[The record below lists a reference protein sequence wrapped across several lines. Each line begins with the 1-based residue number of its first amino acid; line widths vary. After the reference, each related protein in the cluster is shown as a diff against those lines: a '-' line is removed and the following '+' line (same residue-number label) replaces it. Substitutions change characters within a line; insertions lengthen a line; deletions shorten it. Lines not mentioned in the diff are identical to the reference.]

1 MFYLDGLLFQQACNL
16 RSVVRFS
23 CEVTC
28 PANTTCTHN
37 AKAFCNELQKNPTLS
52 LSDIFPRTR
61 KDEVTISDLRPI
73 TSGGTSSSLPQF
85 GAGEVMPHP
94 DLAGEGGKRSTR
106 TPVKQTP
113 NARPRARARTEE
125 WSNLQSGRLHGDSG
139 GRSAVTSGH
148 PSETSSAFIRCTGR
162 VPSVA
167 SDSGERAIVRRHL
180 PLLQRR
186 HRLSRLESMGN
197 YGPLLAEHSVI
208 CACRRTGRGN
218 LTATC

>member
-1 MFYLDGLLFQQACNL
+1 MYSKRVVCLCVPHGPVRENHGGDVHTQELGTMHPHGRRTP
-16 RSVVRFS
+16 RSDVDFD
-23 CEVTC
+23 E
-28 PANTTCTHN
+28 
-37 AKAFCNELQKNPTLS
+37 
-52 LSDIFPRTR
+52 
-61 KDEVTISDLRPI
+61 DEVTISDLRPI

-180 PLLQRR
+180 PVLQRR